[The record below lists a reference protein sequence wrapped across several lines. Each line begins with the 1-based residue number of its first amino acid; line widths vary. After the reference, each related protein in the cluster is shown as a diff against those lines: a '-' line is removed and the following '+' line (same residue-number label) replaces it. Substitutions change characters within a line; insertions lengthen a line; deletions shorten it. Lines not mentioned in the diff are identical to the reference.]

1 MNYQPYEDGMQQE
14 PYGGENAVKK
24 NARYYRARAR
34 EVLKNNY
41 GIALGAMLLA
51 SLLGAMNAAF
61 SLDISLDS
69 EDLKTLQSVGSL
81 MSLSFLRF
89 LIVAALGGAV
99 VSVLFSLLVGSP
111 VKLGYQSFCLDL
123 IDRKPARIER
133 LFTYFKTAYTKSIGL
148 NALHSLI
155 VFACQL
161 PLTVVG
167 AALLFIHRDAFF
179 ALMQGEFTVS
189 FLMTAMLCA
198 GICSIVAIL
207 VAVLQIWVEYRFYY
221 CFMILAE
228 YPEMRVI
235 DALRSS
241 ANLMRG
247 HKWQLFC
254 LQFSFIGW
262 IFLGALCCGIGVLFV
277 LPYIYT
283 AEAAFYDDIARRNA
297 SKDVE
302 FPSLDPDDY
311 NSDDYFAK

>member
-1 MNYQPYEDGMQQE
+1 MNYQPYEDSTQQNDYSGGM
-14 PYGGENAVKK
+14 PPKK
-24 NARYYRARAR
+24 NAGYYRARAR
-34 EVLKNNY
+34 EVLQGNY

-51 SLLGAMNAAF
+51 SLLGAMNMVF
-61 SLDISLDS
+61 SFEFSFDG
-69 EDLKTLQSVGSL
+69 EDLKVLQGIGSL
-81 MSLSFLRF
+81 MSVAFLRF

-148 NALHSLI
+148 NALHGLI

-161 PLTVVG
+161 PLTVVS
-167 AALLFIHRDAFF
+167 AILLFVYRGAWFS
-179 ALMQGEFTVS
+179 LLQGEFTAEY
-189 FLMTAMLCA
+189 LLIALLCA
-198 GICSIVAIL
+198 GICGVVSIL

-228 YPEMRVI
+228 YPEMRVT

-247 HKWQLFC
+247 HKWRLFC

-262 IFLGALCCGIGVLFV
+262 LLLGALCCGIGVIFV